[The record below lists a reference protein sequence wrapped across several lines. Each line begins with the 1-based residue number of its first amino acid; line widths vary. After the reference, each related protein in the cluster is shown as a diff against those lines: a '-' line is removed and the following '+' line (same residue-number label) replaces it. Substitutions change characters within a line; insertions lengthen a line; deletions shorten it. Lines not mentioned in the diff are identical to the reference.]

1 MTDLTPLPVP
11 GARDDDTPADVRRI
25 PPTLRILV
33 GVGIVSL
40 LVAVYAVVQ
49 AGAEDGSLP
58 SHVIP
63 DQPEGVGEAP
73 KPGSR
78 APDIAVSTLDG
89 GSFSLTEHLAN
100 DGRPVFVNMWAE
112 WCFPCREEMPAID
125 AISKEHPEVH
135 FIGVVV
141 RDREGPARAFVD
153 EYKISYQIGLD
164 AEGVVEDDYLVWVM
178 PTTYVIGSDGR
189 IVDRFFG
196 PMGHPQI
203 EELIARAVDPAA

>member
-63 DQPEGVGEAP
+63 DQP
-73 KPGSR
+73 
-78 APDIAVSTLDG
+78 G
-89 GSFSLTEHLAN
+89 GS
-100 DGRPVFVNMWAE
+100 W
-112 WCFPCREEMPAID
+112 
-125 AISKEHPEVH
+125 
-135 FIGVVV
+135 
-141 RDREGPARAFVD
+141 
-153 EYKISYQIGLD
+153 
-164 AEGVVEDDYLVWVM
+164 
-178 PTTYVIGSDGR
+178 
-189 IVDRFFG
+189 
-196 PMGHPQI
+196 
-203 EELIARAVDPAA
+203 